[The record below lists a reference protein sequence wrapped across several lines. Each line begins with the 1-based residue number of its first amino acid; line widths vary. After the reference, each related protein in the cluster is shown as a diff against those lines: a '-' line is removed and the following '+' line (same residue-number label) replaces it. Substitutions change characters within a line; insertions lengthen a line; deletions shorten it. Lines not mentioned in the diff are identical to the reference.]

1 MVEFYLTLVYNM
13 RIKIKIIFLLLFLTT
28 SLNYS
33 QDVCK
38 EFSEKNLTGIL
49 YLDSK
54 KANFKLDE
62 NLKNETQK
70 KSPII
75 AASLSVALP
84 GAGQFYSKR
93 YFKSAVFLAVELS
106 SIIVGL
112 HYDKKGDEQTNF
124 YQDYANKHW
133 SVERYAKWTLT
144 NATKINS
151 AINPNDYRVFENG
164 KVNWK
169 ELNRLESAI
178 GSYYSHHLPYFG
190 EQQYYELIGKYPQFN
205 VGWDDFGDEN
215 TPFEYDPTRKN
226 LTPNFIFYSIER
238 GKANDYYNYAAKAV
252 LVIIA
257 NHLISALDAAWSSHN
272 YNKDLEL
279 SLSLEKINQRFSMK
293 YYPQL
298 NLQYKF

>member
-1 MVEFYLTLVYNM
+1 MEEFFLILVYKIGINM
-13 RIKIKIIFLLLFLTT
+13 KRILPLLLLIT
-28 SLNYS
+28 SLNFS

-38 EFSEKNLTGIL
+38 EFSEKNLTGVL

-54 KANFKLDE
+54 YVNIKLDE
-62 NLKNETQK
+62 KLNNNIQK

-75 AASLSVALP
+75 AASLSLALP
-84 GAGQFYSKR
+84 GAGQFYSER
-93 YFKSAVFLAVELS
+93 YFKSAVFLAIELS

-112 HYDKKGDEQTNF
+112 HYDKKGDNQTNF
-124 YQDYANKHW
+124 YQDFANKHW

-151 AINPNDYRVFENG
+151 AINPNDFRVFENG

-178 GSYYSHHLPYFG
+178 GSYYSHHLPNYG

-226 LTPNFIFYSIER
+226 LTHNFIYYSFER

-252 LVIIA
+252 LVIIV
-257 NHLISALDAAWSSHN
+257 NHFISALDAAWSSHN
-272 YNKDLEL
+272 YNNDLEL
-279 SLSLEKINQRFSMK
+279 SFNLEKINQGYSMK